1 MVPQTQVAI
10 RDVSQ
15 TVDTQGR
22 LTTGLR
28 PL

>member
-1 MVPQTQVAI
+1 MVSQTQVAI

-15 TVDTQGR
+15 TVDPRGR
-22 LTTGLR
+22 LTMGLH

>member
-10 RDVSQ
+10 RYVSQ
-15 TVDTQGR
+15 TVNPRGR

>member
-1 MVPQTQVAI
+1 MAPQTQVAV

-15 TVDTQGR
+15 TVDSRGR

>member
-15 TVDTQGR
+15 TVNPQGQV
-22 LTTGLR
+22 TMGLR